1 MIPLKVL
8 SKLLKPITSRL
19 RRLYNR
25 LSGSEATNSLFL
37 SILVGVAAGL
47 GAVGF
52 RWLIRGF
59 QFVFFKEGAEGF
71 AIMGHYYVIIL
82 PALGALIFGPL
93 IYILA
98 REAKGEG
105 PPEVMRAITVG
116 RGRIRQRVAAVKMFV
131 SAICIGSGG
140 SVGREGPI
148 VQIGSS
154 IGSAVGQWFKLH
166 DEGVQTLVLCG
177 AAGGIAATFNAPV
190 GGVFFALEVLSRRV
204 VTLKLFNIMLSAVAA
219 EYVAWVFLGPNPSFI
234 VKQYTFGSYWEI
246 PAYIL
251 LGILAGLL
259 AAGFVRSFYKVEDLF
274 GSIRIPTYIKPVLGG
289 LVVGGIGFYYSGI
302 FGVGYG
308 AGYGPEG
315 AFFETGSVDAILA
328 GQIGLG
334 ILIALLFLKMI
345 ATSTTLGSGG
355 SGGIFAPSLFIGAAL
370 GGTFGII
377 AGRLFPAV
385 ISSSG
390 AYSLVGMGAFFGAV
404 VQGPIT
410 AIVLLTE
417 MTRDIALVLPLMT
430 SVVVAML
437 VYRVFGTDSIYT
449 LRLKRG
455 GVDIHHTDH
464 E

>member
-1 MIPLKVL
+1 MKILK
-8 SKLLKPITSRL
+8 KLFKPITGSLQRFYKRL
-19 RRLYNR
+19 T
-25 LSGSEATNSLFL
+25 SSEATNSLFL

-59 QFVFFKEGAEGF
+59 QWVFFKEGAEGF
-71 AIMGHYYVIIL
+71 AAIGHYYVIVL
-82 PALGALIFGPL
+82 PALGGLLFGPL
-93 IYILA
+93 IYFMA

-105 PPEVMRAITVG
+105 PPEVMRAVAVG
-116 RGRIRQRVAAVKMFV
+116 GGRIRQRVAAVKMLV

-154 IGSAVGQWFKLH
+154 LGSAVGQWFKLQ
-166 DEGVQTLVLCG
+166 DEGVKTLVLCG

-204 VTLKLFNIMLSAVAA
+204 VTLKLFNVMLSAVAA
-219 EYVAWVFLGPNPSFI
+219 EYVAWRFLGPNPSFI
-234 VKQYTFGSYWEI
+234 VKQYTFGSYWELL
-246 PAYIL
+246 AYIL
-251 LGILAGLL
+251 LGIVAGLL
-259 AAGFVRSFYKVEDLF
+259 AAGFVRFFYKVDGIF
-274 GSIRIPTYIKPVLGG
+274 ASIKRIPTYVKPVLGG
-289 LVVGGIGFYYSGI
+289 LIVGAIGFYYSGI

-308 AGYGPEG
+308 AGYGPG
-315 AFFETGSVDAILA
+315 GLFLQTGQADAMLA
-328 GQIGLG
+328 GEVGLSV
-334 ILIALLFLKMI
+334 IAALVFLKMI

-430 SVVVAML
+430 SVVIAVL
-437 VYRVFGTDSIYT
+437 VYRAFGTDSIYT

-455 GVDIHHTDH
+455 GVDIHDVEH

>member
-1 MIPLKVL
+1 
-8 SKLLKPITSRL
+8 
-19 RRLYNR
+19 
-25 LSGSEATNSLFL
+25 
-37 SILVGVAAGL
+37 
-47 GAVGF
+47 
-52 RWLIRGF
+52 
-59 QFVFFKEGAEGF
+59 
-71 AIMGHYYVIIL
+71 
-82 PALGALIFGPL
+82 
-93 IYILA
+93 
-98 REAKGEG
+98 
-105 PPEVMRAITVG
+105 
-116 RGRIRQRVAAVKMFV
+116 
-131 SAICIGSGG
+131 
-140 SVGREGPI
+140 

-154 IGSAVGQWFKLH
+154 LGSAVGQWFKLH
-166 DEGVQTLVLCG
+166 DEGVKTLVLCG

-190 GGVFFALEVLSRRV
+190 GGVFFSLEVLSRRV
-204 VTLKLFNIMLSAVAA
+204 VTPKLFNIMISAVAA
-219 EYVAWVFLGPNPSFI
+219 EYVAWKFLGPNPSFI

-246 PAYIL
+246 LAYIL
-251 LGILAGLL
+251 LGIVAGLL
-259 AAGFVRSFYKVEDLF
+259 AAGFVRSFYKVDDLF

-308 AGYGPEG
+308 AGYGPGG
-315 AFFETGSVDAILA
+315 AFLETGSVDAMLA
-328 GQIGLG
+328 GQIGLS
-334 ILIALLFLKMI
+334 ILVALLFLKMI

-430 SVVVAML
+430 SVVVAVL
-437 VYRVFGTDSIYT
+437 VYRVFSTDSIYT

-455 GVDIHHTDH
+455 GIDIHHMEH

>member
-1 MIPLKVL
+1 MMKIL
-8 SKLLKPITSRL
+8 SKSFKAIIGRL
-19 RRLYNR
+19 QHFYNR

-59 QFVFFKEGAEGF
+59 QWVFFKEGAQAF
-71 AIMGHYYVIIL
+71 APLGNYYVIIL
-82 PALGALIFGPL
+82 PILGGILFGPL
-93 IYILA
+93 IYFLA

-105 PPEVMRAITVG
+105 PPEVMRAITTEG
-116 RGRIRQRVAAVKMFV
+116 GRIRQRVAAVKMFV

-166 DEGVQTLVLCG
+166 DEGVKTLVLCG
-177 AAGGIAATFNAPV
+177 AAGGIAATFNAPI

-219 EYVAWVFLGPNPSFI
+219 EYVAWKFLGPNPSFI

-246 PAYIL
+246 LAYVL
-251 LGILAGLL
+251 LGIVAGLL
-259 AAGFVRSFYKVEDLF
+259 AVGFVRFFYKVDGFF
-274 GSIRIPTYIKPVLGG
+274 GSIKIPAYVKPVLGG
-289 LVVGGIGFYYSGI
+289 IVVGVIGFYYSGI

-308 AGYGPEG
+308 AGYGPG
-315 AFFETGSVDAILA
+315 GVFLQTGQVDAMLA
-328 GQIGLG
+328 GEVGLS
-334 ILIALLFLKMI
+334 IIAALMFLKII
-345 ATSTTLGSGG
+345 ATSATLGSGG

-370 GGTFGII
+370 GGTFGIV
-377 AGRLFPAV
+377 AGKLFPAV

-390 AYSLVGMGAFFGAV
+390 AYSLVGMGAFFAAV

-410 AIVLLTE
+410 AIVLLME

-430 SVVVAML
+430 SVVIAVL
-437 VYRVFGTDSIYT
+437 VYRVFGTDSIYAI
-449 LRLKRG
+449 RLKRS
-455 GVDIHHTDH
+455 GVDIHHD
-464 E
+464 

>member
-1 MIPLKVL
+1 MKALGDLPKR
-8 SKLLKPITSRL
+8 ITSRL
-19 RRLYNR
+19 KRSYNR
-25 LSGSEATNSLFL
+25 LTASEATNSLFL

-59 QFVFFKEGAEGF
+59 QWLFFKEGAEGF
-71 AIMGHYYVIIL
+71 AAIGHYYVIIL
-82 PALGALIFGPL
+82 PALGGLLFGPL

-105 PPEVMRAITVG
+105 PPEVMRVITVG
-116 RGRIRQRVAAVKMFV
+116 GGRIRQRVAAVKMFV

-154 IGSAVGQWFKLH
+154 LGSAIGQWFKLH
-166 DEGVQTLVLCG
+166 DEGVKTLVLCG

-204 VTLKLFNIMLSAVAA
+204 VTLKLFNVMLSAVAA
-219 EYVAWVFLGPNPSFI
+219 EYVAWRFLGPNPSFI
-234 VKQYTFGSYWEI
+234 VKQYTFGSYWEML
-246 PAYIL
+246 AYIL
-251 LGILAGLL
+251 LGIVAGLL
-259 AAGFVRSFYKVEDLF
+259 AAGFVRFFYKVDSFF
-274 GSIRIPTYIKPVLGG
+274 GSIKGIPSYIKPVLGG
-289 LVVGGIGFYYSGI
+289 VVVGGIGFYYSGI

-308 AGYGPEG
+308 AGYGPG
-315 AFFETGSVDAILA
+315 GLFLQTGQVDAMLA
-328 GQIGLG
+328 GEVGLSV
-334 ILIALLFLKMI
+334 IAALLFLKMI

-377 AGRLFPAV
+377 AGKVFPAV

-410 AIVLLTE
+410 AIVLLME

-430 SVVVAML
+430 SVVIAAL

-449 LRLKRG
+449 LRLKKS
-455 GVDIHHTDH
+455 GV
-464 E
+464 EVRPE